1 MKSDSVLMST
11 GAVVGTEFFKAWR
24 SGMFKVTVGIA
35 GFVPLMMGVLMF
47 IKLHPDAVKSS
58 LMFSKA
64 QAIPGPADWY
74 GFFGLFA
81 QIISGVGLLVIGFAA
96 SWIWGREYSD
106 RTVKDLL
113 ALPFPRE
120 LIVIGKLIVLCFWG
134 VCLFVV
140 SSIVMLFIGVLIHL
154 PGWNTSY
161 AANCFG
167 IFFIATLMNIA
178 VSTITAYIASI
189 TRNYIAP
196 IGFAIATLIMG
207 NFVNMLGFAEYYPWG
222 VPVTFSMSATE
233 HTPVE
238 VSSLVI
244 LAVTSLAGLVAT
256 MYWWRHADQT

>member
-1 MKSDSVLMST
+1 MST
-11 GAVVGTEFFKAWR
+11 GAVVKTELFKAYR

-47 IKLHPDAVKSS
+47 IKMHPDAVKSS

-74 GFFGLFA
+74 GFLGLFA

-96 SWIWGREYSD
+96 SWMWGREFSD

-120 LIVIGKLIVLCFWG
+120 LIVIGKLIVLCLWG
-134 VCLFVV
+134 ICLFVV
-140 SSIVMLFIGVLIHL
+140 SSVVMLLIGVLIHL
-154 PGWNTSY
+154 PGWNTSF
-161 AANCFG
+161 AVHCFG
-167 IFFIATLMNIA
+167 IFFIATIMNIA
-178 VSTITAYIASI
+178 VSTVTAYIASI

-196 IGFAIATLIMG
+196 IGFAIAALVMG
-207 NFVNMLGFAEYYPWG
+207 NFVGMLGLAAYYPWG
-222 VPVTFSMSATE
+222 VSMTFSMSATE

-244 LAVTSLAGLVAT
+244 LAVTSIAGLVAT